1 MNELSTTANFRI
13 DEGFKK
19 LIPPLS
25 PEEFSILEKE
35 CAEYGIRD
43 ALVVASFPGSNG
55 LILIDGHNRY
65 GISKKHN
72 ISFKTIRV
80 DFQSREDAEAYIIRN
95 QLGRR
100 NISNYVRAEL
110 ALKLKPVIAEKAKE
124 RQKGGQGGVLLN
136 QNSEKANTSKE
147 LAKAAGVSHDT
158 IHKVEVIK
166 EKAHELDPRT
176 IEDLR
181 RGDVSI
187 NKVYGDIKASELESR
202 RQQEERELR
211 EAKTRAKD
219 YQETSEKVTSFTDAK
234 QHKNDNELIF
244 NEFREEVR
252 TMYKSILHT
261 AISLDNPVTMDSVKT
276 ADRRELIAINDK
288 LSESY
293 RTILKLQRKI
303 VEVIDEK

>member
-55 LILIDGHNRY
+55 LVLIDGHNRY

-110 ALKLKPVIAEKAKE
+110 ALKLKPVIAEKAKAQQI
-124 RQKGGQGGVLLN
+124 RKSVSQKSVEQKPIDT
-136 QNSEKANTSKE
+136 QKE
-147 LAKAAGVSHDT
+147 LAKAAGLSHDT
-158 IHKVEVIK
+158 IYKVEVIK

-187 NKVYGDIKASELESR
+187 NKVYSDIKASEHENI
-202 RQQEERELR
+202 RQQEARELR
-211 EAKTRAKD
+211 EAKKRV
-219 YQETSEKVTSFTDAK
+219 ESFENSKVVAIGEAK
-234 QHKNDNELIF
+234 QNKDDNEKLFAAF
-244 NEFREEVR
+244 NHDFENMIDEVR
-252 TMYKSILHT
+252 RFSGMATDGRLEKEVKRANKYKLHR
-261 AISLDNPVTMDSVKT
+261 M
-276 ADRRELIAINDK
+276 ADHASELYRAALKIQRVIA
-288 LSESY
+288 
-293 RTILKLQRKI
+293 
-303 VEVIDEK
+303 EVIDEE

>member
-55 LILIDGHNRY
+55 LVLIDGHNRY

-110 ALKLKPVIAEKAKE
+110 ALKLKPVIAEKAKAQQI
-124 RQKGGQGGVLLN
+124 RKSVSQKSVEQKPIDT
-136 QNSEKANTSKE
+136 QKE
-147 LAKAAGVSHDT
+147 LAKAAGLSHDT
-158 IHKVEVIK
+158 IYKVEVIK

-187 NKVYGDIKASELESR
+187 NKVYSDIKASEHENI
-202 RQQEERELR
+202 RQQETRELR
-211 EAKTRAKD
+211 EAKKRA
-219 YQETSEKVTSFTDAK
+219 ETFENSKVVAIGDAK
-234 QHKNDNELIF
+234 QNKDDNEKLFAAF
-244 NEFREEVR
+244 NHDFENMIDEVR
-252 TMYKSILHT
+252 RFSGMATDGRLEKEVKRANKYELHR
-261 AISLDNPVTMDSVKT
+261 M
-276 ADRRELIAINDK
+276 ADHASELYRAALKIQRVIA
-288 LSESY
+288 
-293 RTILKLQRKI
+293 
-303 VEVIDEK
+303 EVIDEE

>member
-1 MNELSTTANFRI
+1 MNELTTTANFRI

-55 LILIDGHNRY
+55 LVLIDGHNRY

-100 NISNYVRAEL
+100 NISLFVRAEL

-124 RQKGGQGGVLLN
+124 RQGTRTDKGNIV
-136 QNSEKANTSKE
+136 QNSARSRDE
-147 LAKAAGVSHDT
+147 LAKAARTSHDT

-166 EKAHELDPRT
+166 EKAHDLDPRT

-187 NKVYGDIKASELESR
+187 NKVYSDIKASEHENI
-202 RQQEERELR
+202 RQQEARELR
-211 EAKTRAKD
+211 EAKKRV
-219 YQETSEKVTSFTDAK
+219 ESFENSKVVAIGEAK
-234 QHKNDNELIF
+234 QNKDDNKLIF
-244 NEFREEVR
+244 EEFNETVYKA
-252 TMYKSILHT
+252 TMAILHM
-261 AISLDNPVTMDSVKT
+261 AIKLDEKTVTKAIKATSNE
-276 ADRRELIAINDK
+276 ELKKVLNDLQEDYK
-288 LSESY
+288 
-293 RTILKLQRKI
+293 TILKVQRKI
-303 VEVIDEK
+303 AEMINEK

>member
-55 LILIDGHNRY
+55 LVLIDGHNRY

-100 NISNYVRAEL
+100 NISLFVRAEL
-110 ALKLKPVIAEKAKE
+110 ALKLKPMLEEKAHKRKVE
-124 RQKGGQGGVLLN
+124 HV
-136 QNSEKANTSKE
+136 QNSSQAKTRDQ
-147 LAKAAGVSHDT
+147 LAKAARTSHDT

-166 EKAHELDPRT
+166 EKAHDLDPRT

-187 NKVYGDIKASELESR
+187 NKVYSDIKASEHENI
-202 RQQEERELR
+202 RQQEARELR
-211 EAKTRAKD
+211 EAKKRV
-219 YQETSEKVTSFTDAK
+219 ESFENSKVVAIGEAK
-234 QHKNDNELIF
+234 QNKDDNKLIF
-244 NEFREEVR
+244 EEFSETVYKA
-252 TMYKSILHT
+252 TMAILHM
-261 AISLDNPVTMDSVKT
+261 AIKLDEKTVTKAIKATSNE
-276 ADRRELIAINDK
+276 ELRKVLNDLQEDYK
-288 LSESY
+288 
-293 RTILKLQRKI
+293 TILKVQRKI
-303 VEVIDEK
+303 AEVLDEK

>member
-100 NISNYVRAEL
+100 NISLFVRAEL
-110 ALKLKPVIAEKAKE
+110 ALKLKPMLEEKAHKRKVE
-124 RQKGGQGGVLLN
+124 HV
-136 QNSEKANTSKE
+136 QNSSQAKTRDQ
-147 LAKAAGVSHDT
+147 LAKAARTSHDT

-166 EKAHELDPRT
+166 EKANELDPRT

-187 NKVYGDIKASELESR
+187 NKVYSDIKASEHENI
-202 RQQEERELR
+202 RQQETRELR
-211 EAKTRAKD
+211 EAKKRA
-219 YQETSEKVTSFTDAK
+219 ETFENSKVVAIGDAK
-234 QHKNDNELIF
+234 QNKDDNEKLFAAF
-244 NEFREEVR
+244 NHDFENMIDEVR
-252 TMYKSILHT
+252 RFSGMATDGRLEKEVKRANKYELHR
-261 AISLDNPVTMDSVKT
+261 M
-276 ADRRELIAINDK
+276 ADHASEL
-288 LSESY
+288 Y
-293 RTILKLQRKI
+293 RAALKIQRVI
-303 VEVIDEK
+303 TEVIDEE